1 MYRLQNTLPSSRYS
15 KKTYTQ
21 RQLSVLLLLKIYLSE
36 DYQYNIAF
44 REVMDSVSQK
54 ILIEEVL
61 HLVL

>member
-1 MYRLQNTLPSSRYS
+1 MYIDSRIPFHPLDTLKDLYPTS
-15 KKTYTQ
+15 T
-21 RQLSVLLLLKIYLSE
+21 SVLLLLKIYLSE

-44 REVMDSVSQK
+44 SEDGFSHEK